1 MEMIVGTKLPKLL
14 LPIGALVFCALLAA
28 SIGIGYVAAR
38 QAPDNTAQN
47 KDQANPTADSQK
59 MNAADREMTHKIR
72 KSIHQDKT
80 LSSYGHN
87 IKIISQDGKVTLRGP
102 VRSEDEKSNLQA
114 KAVIVAG
121 ADHVSNQLEVAPSK

>member
-1 MEMIVGTKLPKLL
+1 LL

-28 SIGIGYVAAR
+28 SVGIGYLAAR
-38 QAPDNTAQN
+38 QAPDYTAQN

-80 LSSYGHN
+80 LSSHAHN
-87 IKIISQDGKVTLRGP
+87 IKIISQDGEVTLRGS

-121 ADHVSNQLEVAPSK
+121 ADNVSNQLEVAPSK